1 MGCLSFG
8 AYRFFLF
15 TVDDAHDREWSAWR
29 FAATNWNRICLE
41 RRASH
46 PPFVFLVSVAQQQSR
61 GDMSF
66 SACVS
71 LGDHQLE
78 NQPEWGVE
86 YLTAEEARV
95 TADYL
100 YEWAMAYYLPRQS
113 GPLNWQEINAYAWRN
128 VDGHGYCL
136 DDDDQVFYWRG
147 CPSAKIEKMLE

>member
-1 MGCLSFG
+1 MECLAVRG
-8 AYRFFLF
+8 
-15 TVDDAHDREWSAWR
+15 
-29 FAATNWNRICLE
+29 NKLE
-41 RRASH
+41 SDMPRTKGIPSTFCVPR
-46 PPFVFLVSVAQQQSR
+46 VR
-61 GDMSF
+61 GTTEKGDMSF

-78 NQPEWGVE
+78 NQPSWGE
-86 YLTAEEARV
+86 EFATAEEARV
-95 TADYL
+95 MADYL